1 MATDIPWTMRP
12 GDRILRRE
20 LHDIY
25 GGGRQGG
32 MEPSAKTRNVFL
44 FTDEETGKRNG
55 YTHDGWHADRTFHY
69 TGEGRFGDQQMTNG
83 NRATRDHLRDGRAL
97 RLFQK
102 DGTSVVYI
110 GEFEIPEDDA
120 HVEIA
125 ESLDAEQR
133 DRRNVFVF
141 RLRPIDEVTA
151 ELGPVAPS
159 EPEFVARTV
168 PIEASNV
175 ETFVRQHLPVSES
188 VESVRR
194 EAALVERY
202 VSWLFVNGGQT
213 ATRNAIPLP
222 GGTLMYTDVFVNETS
237 ELLEAKASASREHVR
252 VALGQILDYARY
264 VEHESIAVLVPSRP
278 ADDMIALLIAHGVGC
293 VWESSPR
300 VFEGRRP
307 ANFAQ

>member
-1 MATDIPWTMRP
+1 MRP

-20 LHDIY
+20 LHETF

-32 MEPSAKTRNVFL
+32 MEPSGKTANVFL
-44 FTDEETGKRNG
+44 FTDEKTGRRNG
-55 YTHDGWHADRTFHY
+55 YTHDGWHSDGTFHY

-83 NRATRDHLRDGRAL
+83 NRAARDHLREGRAL

-110 GEFEIPEDDA
+110 GEFEIPDDDA

-133 DRRNVFVF
+133 DKRNVFVF
-141 RLRPIDEVTA
+141 RLRPIDDVLEG
-151 ELGPVAPS
+151 LGPLAPS

-175 ETFVRQHLPVSES
+175 ETYARQHPPVSES

-202 VSWLFVNGGQT
+202 VYWLSANGGLT
-213 ATRNAIPLP
+213 AARNAIPLP
-222 GGTLMYTDVFVNETS
+222 GGTLMYTDVFVNELS
-237 ELLEAKASASREHVR
+237 ELLEAKSSASREHIR
-252 VALGQILDYARY
+252 VALGQVLDYGRY
-264 VEHESIAVLVPSRP
+264 VEHESLSVLVPSKP
-278 ADDMIALLIAHGVGC
+278 ADEMVALLISHGVGC
-293 VWESSPR
+293 VWEVSPR
-300 VFEGRRP
+300 AFESTRP
-307 ANFAQ
+307 ASFAQ